1 MVVST
6 ISNAMGRYTEKL
18 TGAVSRQINSAT
30 TKMSESVTQAASRAV
45 EASMGKTMR
54 KSLGLSTTAIGIPF
68 LVFGFLLAGLGSTAA
83 GEASA
88 TQSEKSQQVGQ
99 SMAAAFYLSASI
111 ALIAIAIVLFV
122 YQSKHH
128 RLLFK

>member
-1 MVVST
+1 MASA
-6 ISNAMGRYTEKL
+6 ISNAMSRYTEKL

-30 TKMSESVTQAASRAV
+30 TKMSDSVTNAASRAV
-45 EASMGKTMR
+45 EASMGKSIR
-54 KSLGLSTTAIGIPF
+54 KSAAYSTTVVGIPF
-68 LVFGFLLAGLGSTAA
+68 LAFGFLLAGLGSTAA
-83 GEASA
+83 GEATA
-88 TQSEKSQQVGQ
+88 TKAEKSQQVGQ

-111 ALIAIAIVLFV
+111 ALIAIAIALFV